1 MRRFAQLFLISC
13 LLAIPAIAQRGG
25 GGFHGGGGGFHGGGG
40 GFHGGMG
47 GFHGGMGG
55 FHGGGFGGPGFG
67 GGFRG
72 FRGGYFPGNRFGFGF
87 GFPGYWPYYGSGW
100 GYPYYSYPYYY
111 PYTAYLYA
119 GAYSYP
125 YYGYNYVYAG
135 PDPAYCPQAN
145 GKPLYLIK
153 LTYNNQVWISQ
164 DYWYTADTLNF
175 TTLQGQ
181 QNKTPISSI
190 DRDATFR
197 LNAECGLNFQW
208 PR

>member
-1 MRRFAQLFLISC
+1 MRRFAQFLLMGC
-13 LLAIPAIAQRGG
+13 FLAIPGIAQRGGGGFHGGG

-47 GFHGGMGG
+47 GFHGGG
-55 FHGGGFGGPGFG
+55 FGPGFRG

-72 FRGGYFPGNRFGFGF
+72 FRGGYFPGNRYGFGF

-100 GYPYYSYPYYY
+100 SYPYYGYPYY
-111 PYTAYLYA
+111 PYTAYPYA
-119 GAYSYP
+119 VPYSYP
-125 YYGYNYVYAG
+125 SYGYGYVYSG
-135 PDPAYCPQAN
+135 PDQAYCPQAN
-145 GKPLYLIK
+145 GQPLFLIK
-153 LTYNNQVWISQ
+153 LTYGSQVWLSQ

-175 TTLQGQ
+175 TTPQGQ

-190 DRDATFR
+190 DHDATFR
-197 LNAECGLNFQW
+197 LNSACGLNFQW